1 MELEVAIAFLIL
13 VNKSQ
18 NSQNSQNSLLWLS
31 PPEQDFASKRSG
43 AQECPAPSGALLSK
57 RSEVASSCWRAA
69 ERPLY
74 EKGETKEEEKKKH
87 TNYTQVVAP
96 TIHINTHQ

>member
-1 MELEVAIAFLIL
+1 MTEITCWVGLDRILDKFFACELVL
-13 VNKSQ
+13 
-18 NSQNSQNSLLWLS
+18 LS
-31 PPEQDFASKRSG
+31 PPKPDFASKRSG
-43 AQECPAPSGALLSK
+43 AQECPAPNGALLSK

-87 TNYTQVVAP
+87 TNHTQVVAL
-96 TIHINTHQ
+96 TIHVNTHQ